1 MKRPLNVFFDKNLVG
16 TLSKK
21 EDDTLSFQ
29 YSPGWLSLDSRF
41 ALSPSLPLQE
51 EAFNNRLTKAYFD
64 NLLPEGDFLKT
75 VEKIIKRSVED
86 PYQFLESYGLDCAGA
101 LEITPSDKPPP
112 PGGSGNIEK
121 ISFNEIDK
129 VIEEGQSLYA
139 HSITAHKGKFSI
151 AGAQDKIP
159 VIFRGGE
166 IFIPLDSTPTTHI
179 LKPPARLKAAT
190 DTVLNEYLCM
200 SLARQ
205 CGLEVPDVQIIGKAI
220 PLYLVARYDR
230 REIKGGV
237 ERVHQFDLCQAQGV
251 PASEKY
257 EEDGGPSFAM
267 NYRCIGEISDNK
279 IRDLETSLKWLAF
292 NLLIGNNDS
301 HSKNL
306 SFLFENGET
315 KVAPLYDLLST
326 SIYKE
331 IAPEFAFKI
340 GGQRLWHQ
348 FKRKNFQL
356 LARDL
361 GFIKNEDIVIAQMS
375 NMASKLETASEKL
388 LSETN
393 EKFEMSS
400 VPKLLKSD
408 FEKRI
413 RIFRE
418 KFGGRK

>member
-1 MKRPLNVFFDKNLVG
+1 MKRPLNVFFEEELVG
-16 TLSKK
+16 LLLKK
-21 EDDTLSFQ
+21 GDDTLSFQ
-29 YSPGWLSLDSRF
+29 YSSGWLSLNARF
-41 ALSPSLPLQE
+41 ALSPALPLQE
-51 EAFNNRLTKAYFD
+51 EPFNNRLTKAYFD
-64 NLLPEGDFLKT
+64 NLLPEGDFLKAI
-75 VEKIIKRSVED
+75 EKITKRGAED
-86 PYQFLESYGLDCAGA
+86 PHQFLESYGLDCAGA

-112 PGGSGNIEK
+112 PGGSGKIEK
-121 ISFNEIDK
+121 ISYDEIDK
-129 VIEEGQSLYA
+129 VIEDGQSLYA

-159 VIFRGGE
+159 VIFKDGE
-166 IFIPLDSTPTTHI
+166 IYIPLDSTPTTHI

-200 SLARQ
+200 SLARR
-205 CGLEVPDVQIIGKAI
+205 CGLEIPDVQIIGKAT
-220 PLYLVARYDR
+220 PLYLVSRYDR
-230 REIKGGV
+230 RKTKGGV
-237 ERVHQFDLCQAQGV
+237 ERVHQFDLCQAQGF

-267 NYRCIGEISDNK
+267 CYKCIGEISDNR
-279 IRDLETSLKWLAF
+279 IHDFETCLNWLAF

-306 SFLFENGET
+306 SFVYEQGET

-331 IAPEFAFKI
+331 IAPEFAFRI

-348 FKRKNFQL
+348 FRRKNFQL

-361 GFIKNEDIVIAQMS
+361 GFVKNEDIVIVHIL
-375 NMASKLETASEKL
+375 NLASKLEAASGKL
-388 LSETN
+388 LSESN

-400 VPKLLKSD
+400 VPKLLKND
-408 FEKRI
+408 LEKRI
-413 RIFRE
+413 RAFRE
-418 KFGGRK
+418 IFGGYR